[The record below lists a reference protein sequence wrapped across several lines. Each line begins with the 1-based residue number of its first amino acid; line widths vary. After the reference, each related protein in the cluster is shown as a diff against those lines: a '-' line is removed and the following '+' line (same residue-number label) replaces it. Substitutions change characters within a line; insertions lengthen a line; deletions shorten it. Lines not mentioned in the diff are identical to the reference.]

1 MAQRL
6 TALVAALAT
15 TVLAGW
21 GAGAAEAAPAKIPL
35 GGGSGI
41 YVMKT
46 KDMASSCTLTTI
58 GRAKKTNKL
67 IGITAGHCGV
77 RGQYVLSERYTDRGV
92 AGVVTYTAD
101 DLDIAVI
108 EFNEKLVRPLR
119 TVQGVTIN
127 GYDTRP
133 LSFPTIAC
141 KQGRTTGNTCG
152 IAWFSKGHEHYS
164 QLCIV
169 EGDSGSP
176 VVVGDRLA
184 GMVNAY
190 YTFGCIGTETGT
202 NIGPILKRLAALP
215 SYRGFTPI

>member
-1 MAQRL
+1 MVQRL
-6 TALVAALAT
+6 TALVAVLAT
-15 TVLAGW
+15 MVLAGW
-21 GAGAAEAAPAKIPL
+21 GAGPASAAPAKIPL

-41 YVMKT
+41 YVMKS
-46 KDMASSCTLTTI
+46 KDLASSCTLTTI
-58 GRAKKTNKL
+58 GRTKTNKL
-67 IGITAGHCGV
+67 IGFTAGHCGV
-77 RGQYVLSERYTDRGV
+77 RGQYVLSEKYTDLGI
-92 AGVVTYTAD
+92 AGIVTRSFD
-101 DLDIAVI
+101 DLDLAII
-108 EFNEKLVRPLR
+108 EFDQKMVTPLR
-119 TVQGVTIN
+119 KVAGVTIN
-127 GYDTRP
+127 GVDTRP

-164 QLCIV
+164 QMCIV

-202 NIGPILKRLAALP
+202 NIGPILKRVASIPA
-215 SYRGFTPI
+215 YKGFKTI

>member
-1 MAQRL
+1 MARKL
-6 TALVAALAT
+6 TALVAVLAT
-15 TVLAGW
+15 MVLAAW
-21 GAGAAEAAPAKIPL
+21 GSGAANAAPAKIPL

-41 YVMKT
+41 YVMKS

-67 IGITAGHCGV
+67 IGITAGHCGE
-77 RGQYVLSERYTDRGV
+77 RGQYVLSEKFTDRGI
-92 AGVVTYTAD
+92 AGVITYSAQD
-101 DLDIAVI
+101 IDIAVI
-108 EFNEKLVRPLR
+108 EFDEKLVTPLR
-119 TVQGVTIN
+119 KVQGVAIN
-127 GYDTRP
+127 GIDARP

-164 QLCIV
+164 QICIV

-176 VVVGDRLA
+176 VVVGDKLV

-202 NIGPILKRLAALP
+202 NIGPILTRVAALP
-215 SYRGFTPI
+215 SYGGFRTI